1 MITTNKTEENKGQK
15 RDSLWKQVLSG
26 DFLFSKRAKKWY
38 PFWLYIFILMLLV
51 VINEHATA
59 NKRQKIKELETEYK
73 LTIGQLKH
81 NNQYILYDEN
91 QRLIDLL
98 NEKGFEKNDKHIY
111 KIVVENLD
119 EDAE

>member
-26 DFLFSKRAKKWY
+26 DFLFRKRAKKWY

-51 VINEHATA
+51 VINEHAIA

-111 KIVVENLD
+111 KIVVEKLD

>member
-26 DFLFSKRAKKWY
+26 DFLFSKRAKRWY

-51 VINEHATA
+51 VINEHAIA

-111 KIVVENLD
+111 KIVVEKLD

>member
-51 VINEHATA
+51 VINEHAIA

-111 KIVVENLD
+111 KIVVEKLD

>member
-38 PFWLYIFILMLLV
+38 PFFLYIFLLMLLV
-51 VINEHATA
+51 VINEHAIA

-91 QRLIDLL
+91 QRLINLL

-111 KIVVENLD
+111 KIVVEKLD